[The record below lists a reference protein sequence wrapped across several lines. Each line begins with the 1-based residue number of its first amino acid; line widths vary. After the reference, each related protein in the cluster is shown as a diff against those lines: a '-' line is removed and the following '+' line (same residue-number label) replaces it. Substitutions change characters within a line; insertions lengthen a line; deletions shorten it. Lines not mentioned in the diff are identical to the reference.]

1 MPMMITTKM
10 KKAFLASAISF
21 TMFGLFYRDYIS
33 YQKKDNDFHKFMNN
47 VKQLENNSYITRE
60 LTIDILEL
68 HD

>member
-1 MPMMITTKM
+1 MITTKM
-10 KKAFLASAISF
+10 KKAFLVGAISL
-21 TMFGLFYRDYIS
+21 TMFGLVYSDYIS

-60 LTIDILEL
+60 LSIDILES